1 MSYINNTRIKV
12 AILPDFPPFSF
23 LENNEKKGLSFDI
36 LKLISNKS
44 GLKLDFHVNKW
55 PINLEKFREK
65 EIDII
70 DSISFRESRL
80 SFTNFTQPY
89 HEAPLIIFSRKDL
102 ITYAG
107 ISSLKGKKVGL
118 TKNIFYKKEIEKLNL
133 FEIKEYKSFQDKLKA
148 LAFGEVDIIFG
159 HLHSTQNSIKK
170 NAYTNIQA
178 LDELKLEKLKKTD
191 LRFGV
196 TKSNKV
202 LSSIMNKSLNSISKQ
217 EWDNLNSK
225 WLGMYIN
232 RPKKGELKQASLTKK
247 ESDFLNNTKI
257 KCVIT
262 NTWAPF
268 QLESAGILGG
278 IAIDYWKSISEHGNI
293 QNSCEKVDTFSQ
305 ILNLIK
311 NKQADLTLSTAIT
324 KSKLTYANFSKSY
337 VSYPISIVTRE
348 SESFIP
354 YTSYLEN
361 KIVAV
366 GKDYSAYE
374 ILKNNY
380 PNINFALTKNT
391 KEALKLV
398 SNGKAYAAVDILPV
412 LSHQISNFGFSN
424 LKISGTTEFN
434 FDVRIMIRDDY
445 KELVSIV
452 NKSIDLITQ
461 EEKNSIVKKWTSV
474 IYEKSADYSLL
485 RNVLIVFLL
494 IGFYFLYKHV
504 LLKKYNEQLEKRIKV
519 ELQKNREKDMQLL
532 HQSRLAQMGELISM
546 IAHQWRQPLNSIA
559 VTILNI
565 QTHIDLNKFEIK
577 DEKGKDALTNFTNK
591 EFNNIDLYLG
601 SLSETLDDFRN
612 FYKPNNKAEIM
623 NVHHPIK
630 TSLTIIGSSLK
641 NNGIQLLEN
650 YNSTQELLLFK
661 NELMQVFINLLENS
675 QDSFKENANINPIIS
690 IETKDV
696 NNGIHIE
703 VRDNGSSIDENITER
718 IFEPYFSTKS
728 EKMGSGLGLYMSKII
743 VEEHHN
749 GRILTKNYDNGVGFI
764 IFLPL
769 KA

>member
-1 MSYINNTRIKV
+1 M
-12 AILPDFPPFSF
+12 LPDFPPFSF
-23 LENNEKKGLSFDI
+23 IENNEKKGLSFDI

-44 GLKLDFHVNKW
+44 GLKLDFYVNKW
-55 PINLEKFREK
+55 PINLKNFKK
-65 EIDII
+65 ESIDII
-70 DSISFRESRL
+70 DSISFRQSRL

-89 HEAPLIIFSRKDL
+89 HESPLIIFSRKDL
-102 ITYAG
+102 STYTG

-118 TKNIFYKKEIEKLNL
+118 TKDIFYKKEIENLNL
-133 FEIKEYKSFQDKLKA
+133 FDIKEYRSFQDKLKA

-159 HLHSTQNSIKK
+159 HLHSTQNSIEK
-170 NAYTNIQA
+170 NGYTNIQA
-178 LDELKLEKLKKTD
+178 LDELKLENLKKTD

-196 TKSNKV
+196 NKNKK
-202 LSSIMNKSLNSISKQ
+202 LLTSIMNKSLDSISKQ
-217 EWDNLNSK
+217 EWDKLNTK
-225 WLGMYIN
+225 WLGLGIN
-232 RPKKGELKQASLTKK
+232 RPKKGEFKQVSLSKK
-247 ESDFLNNTKI
+247 ESDFLKNTKI
-257 KCVIT
+257 RCVIT
-262 NTWAPF
+262 NSWAPF
-268 QLESAGILGG
+268 QLETAGRLSG
-278 IAIDYWKSISEHGNI
+278 IALDYWKSISTHGNI
-293 QNSCEKVDTFSQ
+293 QQSCEKVDTFSQ

-311 NKQADLTLSTAIT
+311 NKQADLTLATAIT
-324 KSKLTYANFSKSY
+324 KNKLTFANFSKSY
-337 VSYPISIVTRE
+337 ISYPISIVTRE

-354 YTSYLEN
+354 NTSYLEN
-361 KIVAV
+361 KVVAV

-380 PNINFALTKNT
+380 PDIIFVLTKNT
-391 KEALKLV
+391 KEALRLV

-461 EEKNSIVKKWTSV
+461 EEKNNIGKKWTSV
-474 IYEKSADYSLL
+474 MYEKGADYSLL
-485 RNVLIVFLL
+485 INVLIVFLF
-494 IGFYFLYKHV
+494 IGLYFLYKHV
-504 LLKKYNEQLEKRIKV
+504 LLKKYNERLEKKIKI

-565 QTHIDLNKFEIK
+565 QTHIDLNKFNIK

-612 FYKPNNKAEIM
+612 FYKPNNKAEVM
-623 NVHHPIK
+623 NVHHPIQ
-630 TSLTIIGSSLK
+630 TSLKIIGSSLK
-641 NNGIQLLEN
+641 NNGIRLIEN
-650 YNSTQELLLFK
+650 YNSTCELLLFK

-675 QDSFKENANINPIIS
+675 QDSFKEHANINPIIN

-696 NNGIHIE
+696 KDGIHIE
-703 VRDNGSSIDENITER
+703 FRDNGSNIDENIIER

-743 VEEHHN
+743 VEEHHK
-749 GRILTKNYDNGVGFI
+749 GRFSTKNYDNGVGFI